1 MRRWKGL
8 IALGLILAVGVPAM
22 GDFVLSL
29 GPHKGK
35 FESLGS
41 FFRGGVPLPNPGGA
55 FVPINV
61 GDELRNIANIT
72 TMSKDFLGAPPEFTG
87 DPNVEQLTGLV
98 WDLEPLQ
105 NYGAPGLTRIELGDR
120 TPRNPVQGAPP
131 LTGGVLR
138 LYQDVGTVSPLTD
151 LGPAAWIPGATPAT
165 EAYPSVN
172 TSGESCWLEAVF
184 IPFPGATLT
193 FPGQALL
200 VETVSIGASERGE
213 GAAYLMVTGGS
224 YAPFVGVGSQNATYI
239 AEGGFMGGGGL
250 PAGITADIRLDFDL
264 YPNASGA
271 PPWGVAI
278 EDPFRFAVVPEPATL
293 SLLALGALTLLRR
306 KRK

>member
-1 MRRWKGL
+1 MRRWNGL
-8 IALGLILAVGVPAM
+8 IALGLILAVSVPAM
-22 GDFVLSL
+22 GDFVLSA

-41 FFRGGVPLPNPGGA
+41 FFRAGVPLPNPGGA
-55 FVPINV
+55 FVPLNV

-72 TMSKDFLGAPPEFTG
+72 TMSKDFVGAAPEFTG
-87 DPNVEQLTGLV
+87 DPGVEQLTGLV

-105 NYGAPGLTRIELGDR
+105 SYGVPGLTQIELGDP
-120 TPRNPVQGAPP
+120 TKRNPVQGAPA

-138 LYQDVGTVSPLTD
+138 IYQDVGAVSPFTD
-151 LGPAAWIPGATPAT
+151 LGPGAWMPGATPAT

-184 IPFPGATLT
+184 IPFPGATLNHA
-193 FPGQALL
+193 GQALL
-200 VETVSIGASERGE
+200 VETVSIGASERGV

-224 YAPFVGVGSQNATYI
+224 FAPFVTAGSQNTTYI
-239 AEGGFMGGGGL
+239 AEGGYMGGGGL
-250 PAGITADIRLDFDL
+250 PAGITADVRLDFDL

-271 PPWGVAI
+271 PPWGVVI
-278 EDPFRFAVVPEPATL
+278 EDPFRFSVIPEPATL
-293 SLLALGALTLLRR
+293 SLLAFGALTLLRR
-306 KRK
+306 RRK